1 MKKLVILA
9 MALVPLSLG
18 SSAFAQSVTDVKGNL
33 LVNRGA
39 GFVPMQAGSPV
50 ALGDRL
56 MVRPGNKAVL
66 RYDGGCRVNVVP
78 GQVVTVTEAPVC
90 SAFEDVKPKVL
101 TQNLGGN
108 SQNPV
113 LEPFDSA
120 FGGFNPGYVLIGGA
134 VIAGG
139 LLITLNSPSDKSKG
153 LNTNSNNPNGLN
165 SNSDD
170 PNGLNTNSDN
180 PISP

>member
-66 RYDGGCRVNVVP
+66 RYNGGCHVNVVP
-78 GQVVTVTEAPVC
+78 GQVVTVTEVPLCA
-90 SAFEDVKPKVL
+90 AFEDVNPKMLAQDLGVNSKKP
-101 TQNLGGN
+101 
-108 SQNPV
+108 
-113 LEPFDSA
+113 EPEQIDPG
-120 FGGFNPGYVLIGGA
+120 FGGFNIGYVLIGGA

-139 LLITLNSPSDKSKG
+139 LLITLNTS
-153 LNTNSNNPNGLN
+153 
-165 SNSDD
+165 
-170 PNGLNTNSDN
+170 SDN
-180 PISP
+180 PTSP